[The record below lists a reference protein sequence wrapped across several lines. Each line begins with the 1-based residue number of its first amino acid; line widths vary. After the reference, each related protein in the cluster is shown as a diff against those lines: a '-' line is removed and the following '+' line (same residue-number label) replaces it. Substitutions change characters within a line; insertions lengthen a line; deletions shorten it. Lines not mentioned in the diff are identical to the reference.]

1 MLYRFITIFLFPL
14 LLISSFGY
22 SQSATGNEFT
32 GLKFSGNYKIEA
44 GDSGIV
50 KIYHRGP
57 KTKFEAGDPTG
68 IDLGNNYT
76 LSFKFCVYL
85 NQHFASI
92 FEIENSKYSIRLRYM
107 YHPDSNMVHLQL
119 RINGNHNII
128 SFARPL
134 NDFTEGNWYDL
145 KLDVDEIKQKI
156 ALTLNGLRKQAV
168 NKYIVTDRPSIIRF
182 GQMLPDGDCLAII
195 VKDLRIYKDGTL
207 KHFYKF
213 NETGGNTAF
222 DSEGRLDIEVVAP
235 EWVLE
240 SHYKWRKDKL
250 PAESGLKNVMPFY
263 RLVKNQR
270 MAALEEK
277 GSGRIIGD
285 LLPIEGDSIDF
296 VASWL
301 DTNTSKLYTS
311 VAVTNK
317 DRCAMHH
324 FSIVL
329 PVVSE
334 KTFAKLGAVPPSI
347 FSRNPGTVFVY
358 SALFVLA
365 FAIPSTAFFMIRKR
379 RPQKRRG
386 GENAEDIYTDRDK
399 KEQEIQKNRI
409 LLFGGLRLIDPAGV
423 DIHGDLSARLQ
434 ELLAALLFYSATDD
448 DGKVP
453 LRKLE
458 KIIWSDIPKEKLK
471 NNRNVAFSKL
481 RKLTAK
487 MNGITFESD
496 SENVIVK
503 ISPQITN
510 EAVEFFKL
518 RKHLSI
524 KAKISADPIFDN
536 FSNIIKGGIL
546 LQGITSDWI
555 EKERFVIANY
565 VIEILL
571 RRCEYL
577 YLEGQYEKCNETAGL
592 INIYDPA
599 NETAFRFKLKSLFYL
614 GRHSLVEETYNSYC
628 HEYQSVYGQ
637 TYPHDV
643 RVLLKD

>member
-1 MLYRFITIFLFPL
+1 MPYRFITSFLFVL
-14 LLISSFGY
+14 LLISSSGY
-22 SQSATGNEFT
+22 SQSATGAEFT

-44 GDSGIV
+44 GDTGIV
-50 KIYHRGP
+50 KIYHKGS
-57 KTKFEAGDPTG
+57 KTKFEAGGTKG
-68 IDLGNNYT
+68 IDLGDVYS
-76 LSFKFCVYL
+76 LGFKFCVYL
-85 NQHFASI
+85 NKHFASI

-119 RINGNHNII
+119 RINGKHNII

-156 ALTLNGLRKQAV
+156 VLTLNGSRKQAV
-168 NKYIVTDRPSIIRF
+168 NKYIATEGPSVIRF
-182 GQMLPDGDCLAII
+182 GQMLPDGDCLAMII
-195 VKDLRIYKDGTL
+195 KDLAIYKNGKL
-207 KHFYKF
+207 NHLWKF
-213 NETGGNTAF
+213 NEAGGNIAF
-222 DSEGRLDIEVVAP
+222 DSEGKLDVEVVAP
-235 EWVLE
+235 DWVLE
-240 SHYKWRKDKL
+240 SHFKWRVAQL
-250 PAESGLKNVMPFY
+250 PSVSGLKNVMPFY
-263 RLVKNQR
+263 RLVTNSRK
-270 MAALEEK
+270 AVLEEK
-277 GSGRIIGD
+277 GTGKVIGD
-285 LLPIEGDSIDF
+285 LLPVEGDSIDF

-301 DTNTSKLYTS
+301 DTSTSKLYTL

-317 DRCAMHH
+317 DRCVIHP

-347 FSRNPGTVFVY
+347 FTRTPGTIIVY

-365 FAIPSTAFFMIRKR
+365 LAIPSTAFLMIRKR
-379 RPQKRRG
+379 RPQKRRA
-386 GENAEDIYTDRDK
+386 AEDEKEIYHHGDIQPR
-399 KEQEIQKNRI
+399 EIQKNRI
-409 LLFGGLRLIDPAGV
+409 LVFGGLRLIDPDGV
-423 DIHGDLSARLQ
+423 DIHGDLSGRLQ
-434 ELLAALLFYSATDD
+434 DLLAALLFYSATDD
-448 DGKVP
+448 NGAVP

-481 RKLTAK
+481 RKLTSK

-496 SENVIVK
+496 SENVVVK
-503 ISPQITN
+503 VSPQIIN

-518 RKHLSI
+518 LKLLSI
-524 KAKISADPIFDN
+524 TAKISADQLVEKFI
-536 FSNIIKGGIL
+536 NIIKGGIL

-555 EKERFVIANY
+555 EKERFVIANDI
-565 VIEILL
+565 IEILL

-599 NETAFRFKLKSLFYL
+599 NEAAFRYKLKSLFYL

-628 HEYQSVYGQ
+628 QEYQSVYGQ
-637 TYPHDV
+637 SYPHHV